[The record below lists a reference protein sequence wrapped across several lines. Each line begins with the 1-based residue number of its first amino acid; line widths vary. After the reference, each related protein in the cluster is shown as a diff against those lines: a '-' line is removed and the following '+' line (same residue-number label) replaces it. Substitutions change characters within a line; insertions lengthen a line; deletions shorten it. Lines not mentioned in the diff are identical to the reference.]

1 MSFTSRTK
9 EAIFQQLL
17 TLKNADAILSLI
29 LTSNSKASFYQS
41 LFVLYADITGDF
53 ELTFEAF
60 ESEMDYLLET
70 KQVHTANW
78 WKRNA
83 LAFQLGDSLSEN
95 SAGNLYYAVEDA
107 TKQIVKRAAVQLQ
120 DEGGIILKVAKLG
133 TDLITPEKLSTVE
146 KSAFDSYIDDT
157 QPAGIVPQVISVDG
171 DELRISATIIIDNQI
186 INPSNGTLLSDGVT
200 KPVENAIME
209 YLSIFQNNGFGGTFY
224 ANGLLAKILSTTGV
238 VNAYFT
244 QLDKKSTIDIAWI
257 NVLSLTGSKFS
268 AYSGYVLKETAWILS
283 DHLTYT
289 TE

>member
-1 MSFTSRTK
+1 MFTARTK
-9 EAIFQQLL
+9 EAIFQYLL
-17 TLKNADAILSLI
+17 TLKNADSILSSI

-60 ESEMDYLLET
+60 ESEMDSLLEI

-83 LAFQLGDSLSEN
+83 LAFQFGDTLTEN
-95 SAGNLYYAVEDA
+95 SAGNLYYETED
-107 TKQIVKRAAVQLQ
+107 TDKQIVRRAAVQLI
-120 DEGGIILKVAKLG
+120 DEGGIILKVAKLD
-133 TDLITPEKLSTVE
+133 TDLITPVKLSTVE
-146 KSAFDSYIDDT
+146 KTAFDAYINDT
-157 QPAGIVPQVISVDG
+157 QPAGIVPQIISVDG
-171 DELRISATIIIDNQI
+171 DELRISATIIIDDQI
-186 INPSNGTLLSDGVT
+186 INSSNGTLLSDGTT
-200 KPVENAIME
+200 KPVEDAILE

-244 QLDKKSTIDIAWI
+244 QIDKKSQIDKSWI
-257 NVLSLTGSKFS
+257 DVLGLTGSKFAS
-268 AYSGYVLKETAWILS
+268 YSGYVLKESAWVLG